1 MNKKWHKSMTIISA
15 VVVMVCI
22 GMLMF
27 DTPKPLDHDFTTIEL
42 CDWAE
47 RESNNQY
54 RLIVMQ
60 MAMAGC
66 VFVIVGRH
74 RAGGISK

>member
-22 GMLMF
+22 VMLMF
-27 DTPKPLDHDFTTIEL
+27 DTPKPLGHDFTQIEL

-47 RESNNQY
+47 QQSNNQF

-60 MAMAGC
+60 AAMAGC

-74 RAGGISK
+74 RAGGIGK